1 MRTIDISNGN
11 PIVEHFMAGIRDK
24 DLQQNRLLF
33 QSTIK
38 RLGQLLAFEASKYL
52 EYSEKQ
58 VITPFSKCVL
68 QTISSELILVAIV
81 RAGIMLQEGV
91 QSIVQAKH
99 SILCSCEKDRNK
111 IRHARFSQ
119 SCEYRNSSI
128 IISEPIMTSASSIIC
143 CINKLIEYGAP
154 KQIIILNI
162 ISTPLAIKNIEN
174 INCPNLLLLTCAI
187 DEFTPNVRGT
197 IPGLGDVGDLLYG
210 PKKNYDY

>member
-1 MRTIDISNGN
+1 MRIIDISKSN
-11 PIVEHFMAGIRDK
+11 PIVDHFMVSLRDR
-24 DLQQNRLLF
+24 DLQQDRFLF

-58 VITPFSKCVL
+58 VITPFSKCIL

-91 QSIVQAKH
+91 ESIIQAKH

-119 SCEYRNSSI
+119 SCDYANSSI

-143 CINKLIEYGAP
+143 CINELVKYGEL

-162 ISTPLAIKNIEN
+162 ISTPLAIKNLET
-174 INCPNLLLLTCAI
+174 INRPNMFLLTCAI
-187 DEFTPNVRGT
+187 DEYTLNVRGT

-210 PKKNYDY
+210 PKKHYDY